1 MKKKITFLF
10 LTAIALN
17 INAQKTKDLFNGKSL
32 RGWEIL
38 NGKAEFRVED
48 KTIIGVSTINTPT
61 TFLATKKEYT
71 NFILEYEYI
80 IGEGLNSG
88 VQIRSHNTEENHFYG
103 LQVEAD
109 DTQRAWSGGLFD
121 QGRKGWRYPLEYNPK
136 AKTATKKSG
145 EWNTVKVIAFE
156 HHVATWINGVNI
168 SNLLEETVE
177 KGCFALQ
184 VHSIGKSKAKA
195 GILNKWRNIKITELK
210 SVPDF
215 GDLIAPQ
222 VSYLKNELTDTQI
235 NDGWKLLWD
244 GKTTKGWRGAKR
256 DDFPDKGWSMKE
268 GVLTVHASGG
278 GESEHWGDIVTTK
291 AFKNFELELDFN
303 FTKGANSG
311 IKYFVDTNLNKGKGS
326 AIGCE
331 FQILDDK
338 NHPDAKK
345 GMKGKRTIGSLY
357 DLIKA
362 DSRLHIEGLKPLK
375 YVNKGSNWNRARIVV
390 EDAKVSHYLNGCK
403 VVEYERGTQVWKALV
418 AYSKYKDWP
427 NFGEAKEG
435 LILLQDHGD
444 EVHFKNIKIKELK

>member
-1 MKKKITFLF
+1 MKNSIVVLI
-10 LTAIALN
+10 LAVISLN
-17 INAQKTKDLFNGKSL
+17 LSAQKSKELFNGKSL
-32 RGWEIL
+32 RGWKVL
-38 NGKAEFRVED
+38 NGTAEFKVED
-48 KTIIGVSTINTPT
+48 KAIVGVSTMSTPT
-61 TFLATKKEYT
+61 TFLTTKKEYT
-71 NFILEYEYI
+71 NFVLEYEYK

-88 VQIRSHNTEENHFYG
+88 VQIRSHNTKEGHFYG

-109 DTQRAWSGGLFD
+109 DSERAWSGGLYD
-121 QGRKGWRYPLEYNPK
+121 QARKGWRYPLEYNQE

-156 HHVATWINGVNI
+156 HHIATWVNGVNVA
-168 SNLLEETVE
+168 NLLEETVE
-177 KGCFALQ
+177 SGFFALQ
-184 VHSIGKSKAKA
+184 IHSIGNNKEKA
-195 GILNKWRNIKITELK
+195 GKLNKWRNIKVTELK
-210 SVPDF
+210 SAPDF
-215 GDLIAPQ
+215 GILTAPL
-222 VSYLKNELTDTQI
+222 VSYLQNELTSGQI
-235 NDGWKLLWD
+235 KDGWKLLWD
-244 GKTTKGWRGAKR
+244 GKTSDGWRGAKQ
-256 DDFPDKGWSMKE
+256 DNFPNKGWSMKE

-278 GESEHWGDIVTTK
+278 GESEHGGDIVTTK
-291 AFKNFELELDFN
+291 AYNNFELELDFK

-345 GMKGKRTIGSLY
+345 GVNSKRTIGSLY

-362 DSRLHIEGLKPLK
+362 DSRLHVNGLKPLK
-375 YVNKGSNWNRARIVV
+375 YVNNGQWNRARIVV
-390 EDAKVSHYLNGCK
+390 NDTKVAHYLNGCK
-403 VVEYERGTQVWKALV
+403 VVEYERGTQMWKALV

-444 EVHFKNIKIKELK
+444 EVHFKNIKIKELN